1 MTVACFDIGG
11 TAIKTAFITDDND
24 VLHFR
29 EYPTPKTREALLHLM
44 AEVIGENKIS
54 AIALSV
60 PGAVN
65 QETGHI
71 EGLSAVPYIHGI
83 SWYDLLKDYHVP
95 IYLENDANCVGLSEL
110 AVDSDS
116 TNMTCVVIGTGI
128 GGALIINRQLVRGYR
143 SYGGEFGYMMVQ
155 AITPPL
161 KNWSQLAST
170 GSLVRRVQ
178 AHPDKAYQDL
188 DGKAILTLAE
198 QGDNVC
204 RQALDEMIG
213 YLAHG
218 LINIFYMIAP
228 EVILIGGAIS
238 QNPFFMAK
246 LQERL
251 KAIQAS
257 YPEDFPEIPRIK
269 ACHFTYQANLVGAF
283 MNTKQ

>member
-11 TAIKTAFITDDND
+11 TAIKTAFMTDGNA

-44 AEVIGENKIS
+44 AEVIEGTKIS

-71 EGLSAVPYIHGI
+71 EGLSAVPYIHGV
-83 SWYDLLKDYHVP
+83 SWYDLLKDYKVP

-110 AVDSDS
+110 AVDSDLS
-116 TNMTCVVIGTGI
+116 NMACVVIGTGI

-143 SYGGEFGYMMVQ
+143 SYGGEFGCMILQ
-155 AITPPL
+155 PIAKPL
-161 KNWSQLAST
+161 QNWSQLAST

-178 AHPDKAYQDL
+178 AHPDKTYQDL

-198 QGDNVC
+198 QGDEVC
-204 RQALDEMIG
+204 GQAFDEMLG
-213 YLAHG
+213 HLAHG

-238 QNPFFMAK
+238 QNTFFMAK
-246 LQERL
+246 LEERL
-251 KAIQAS
+251 KAIQSS
-257 YPEDFPEIPRIK
+257 YPEDFPEIPRIE
-269 ACHFTYQANLVGAF
+269 ACRFTYQANLVGAF